1 MRTPRIALASLLLL
15 AACSTAEPGEPI
27 AGDPPAT
34 TETPTGTETATPT
47 EQTVPPSAS
56 RPRELDL
63 AAVDICQVVGKL
75 PLREY
80 RLDGDRPPIG
90 GTSAVFPGA
99 KDCFAGGI
107 KNNLSLTLI
116 AVTSEGAESFVD
128 GANAEP
134 SASTA
139 AGFPLTVL
147 KPANPANCFGVVDVA
162 DGQLLYVAYGLASPG
177 QQPVTGQDKLCST
190 VPVIAEA
197 AITAIG

>member
-15 AACSTAEPGEPI
+15 AACSTAEPGEPT

-34 TETPTGTETATPT
+34 TEPGTAVETATPT
-47 EQTVPPSAS
+47 EQTVAPSAS
-56 RPRELDL
+56 RPRDLDL

-80 RLDGDRPPIG
+80 GLDGDRPPIG
-90 GTSAVFPGA
+90 GTSVVFPGA

-107 KNNLSLTLI
+107 QNNLSLTLI
-116 AVTSEGAESFVD
+116 AVTSEGAGSYVD
-128 GANAEP
+128 SANAGKT
-134 SASTA
+134 ASTV

-147 KPANPANCFGVVDVA
+147 EPANPANCFGVVDVA
-162 DGQLLYVAYGLASPG
+162 DGQLLHVAYGLGSPG